1 MTWKVMIHP
10 FSGHAY
16 SPLNRDISSSPLN
29 TLLHCSVHH
38 NSRSSYA
45 VPACEGV
52 IGVKQGITHHSVC
65 LEDPA
70 SHRTNE
76 ILIGCSPLMIMHYQ
90 AWVGPTKAS
99 AFPVTLV
106 LWQRIPAIT
115 DRKMRFESVNYK
127 VVKGGGPE
135 SVLIP
140 NPPPPPWP
148 PTVTLQASQPGASLL
163 LLSFRVC
170 FKWISPTYCCVLSR
184 PIWGN

>member
-38 NSRSSYA
+38 NSRPSYA

-52 IGVKQGITHHSVC
+52 IGVKQGMTHHSVC
-65 LEDPA
+65 LEAPA
-70 SHRTNE
+70 SHGPNE

-99 AFPVTLV
+99 TFPVTLV

-127 VVKGGGPE
+127 AVKGGGPE
-135 SVLIP
+135 PVLIP
-140 NPPPPPWP
+140 NPPSPMASDSR
-148 PTVTLQASQPGASLL
+148 VTGLSTRSL
-163 LLSFRVC
+163 
-170 FKWISPTYCCVLSR
+170 SPFTFFPCVF
-184 PIWGN
+184 